1 MQRSLILLVVVSV
14 ALNVATAAQPELVIR
29 ASDIGTVYSNGFGL
43 VSVTFKG
50 EKAKEYARWPRVEQ
64 EIRLLIPHEGLR
76 NAGFSRDGIY
86 FGFSNT
92 SSSLRFYNA
101 VSAGCCR

>member
-1 MQRSLILLVVVSV
+1 MQRCLILLVVVSV
-14 ALNVATAAQPELVIR
+14 AFNVATAAQPELVIR

-43 VSVTFKG
+43 VSVSFKG
-50 EKAKEYARWPRVEQ
+50 EKAKEYAHWPRVEQ

-76 NAGFSRDGIY
+76 SAEFSLDGIY

-92 SSSLRFYNA
+92 SSSVRFYNA